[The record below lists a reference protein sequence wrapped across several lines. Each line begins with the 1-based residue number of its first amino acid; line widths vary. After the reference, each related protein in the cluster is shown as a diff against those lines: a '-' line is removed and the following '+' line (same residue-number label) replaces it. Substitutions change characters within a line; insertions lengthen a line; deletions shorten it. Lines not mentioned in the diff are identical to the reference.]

1 MKHRGRPVLLFLT
14 GVALLFISQMKFSN
28 QVRLP
33 GILPSF
39 HLSQPVKQHHW
50 NRKCDPQLQVAF
62 AKTHKTGSST
72 LQNIIFRWHRI
83 LFCVLKNKEKD
94 HCCLIIYFF
103 LFCPFLS
110 TFYLVRHGDQHNLVF
125 ALPQESH
132 VFSYREP
139 FKASMLR
146 YRFCTTEQDKTLKKI
161 RLHYF
166 VPPAT
171 CLRLCQTFLP
181 PTGKYIHMHLCM
193 YRCISIY
200 NQQPKTF
207 QCSIV
212 YGTIGK

>member
-1 MKHRGRPVLLFLT
+1 MLLNI
-14 GVALLFISQMKFSN
+14 LLN
-28 QVRLP
+28 
-33 GILPSF
+33 
-39 HLSQPVKQHHW
+39 
-50 NRKCDPQLQVAF
+50 
-62 AKTHKTGSST
+62 
-72 LQNIIFRWHRI
+72 
-83 LFCVLKNKEKD
+83 
-94 HCCLIIYFF
+94 
-103 LFCPFLS
+103 CPFLS

-166 VPPAT
+166 VPPAI

-181 PTGKYIHMHLCM
+181 PTGKYIHLHMCM

-212 YGTIGK
+212 YGTTGK